1 MRKLTFALAVS
12 LLALVACT
20 ETKTEATSTNPTPST
35 PPAPPP
41 PTPTPAPATP
51 TATAPAADPKAEAD
65 TIFTQR
71 CSVCHG
77 MSGKGDGPGAAA
89 LNPKPR
95 DYTDTAWQKS
105 VDDAYL
111 AKVIVEGG
119 AAVGKSPVM
128 VANADLK
135 DKPEVVNALVAKVRA
150 FAGGAGAAAPAPA
163 PGGTPAPAP
172 TK

>member
-1 MRKLTFALAVS
+1 MRKLTAALAFS
-12 LLALVACT
+12 LIALVACS
-20 ETKTEATSTNPTPST
+20 EAKTDA
-35 PPAPPP
+35 PAPPA
-41 PTPTPAPATP
+41 TPATP
-51 TATAPAADPKAEAD
+51 ATPEPTPVAVDPKVEAD

-77 MSGKGDGPGAAA
+77 MTGVGDGPGAVA

-95 DYTDTAWQKS
+95 NYADAAWQKS

-119 AAVGKSPVM
+119 ASVGKSPLM

-135 DKPEVVNALVAKVRA
+135 DKPAVVAALVAKVRS
-150 FAGGAGAAAPAPA
+150 FGAAAAAPAP
-163 PGGTPAPAP
+163 